1 MALGDVDVYPGEAPY
16 YGRSQPGCYD
26 HMGDVASCS
35 HSRAVQIYKASI
47 SQGSC
52 SASAQCFFLSSD
64 EGLEICEDV
73 ELDKPAMGYWT
84 DSSLKGLYTVDIT
97 DHHRIVPRPFTRTTN
112 TGHKMIENAKRR

>member
-16 YGRSQPGCYD
+16 YGRSQPGCYE

-52 SASAQCFFLSSD
+52 LASAKCDGDSD
-64 EGLEICEDV
+64 EGLENCANV

-84 DSSLKGLYTVDIT
+84 DSSLKGLYTVD
-97 DHHRIVPRPFTRTTN
+97 V
-112 TGHKMIENAKRR
+112 TGSSPYCTKTIYPNN